1 MKLTA
6 PFSRPR
12 SLIHTPRGFEPV
24 LLSVLLSVSLPLGNV
39 HANSQTNAPSSV
51 QEWQEKA
58 VSEFPDLGVP
68 QSEFNR
74 LFVEQAAL
82 LRQTNAPI
90 LQEPS
95 WPYRLAQLI
104 AKKLSA
110 QGGTEPARVS
120 EGSQPQLATAP
131 PSPKTNSAALGEV
144 RGEKSHR
151 LHELCLSL
159 LEEKWKSGEIKGR
172 KEDWVHAGRIRHSR
186 MAEALLLAHQTSA
199 DLLEVAKMFSEN
211 LLTSAAHNHPED
223 RKWAEALL
231 LAATHLKGPADT
243 NPALRQTV
251 AALLGMEEADF
262 IFRLLDDVEDAAF
275 AEQFL
280 YGRLTAGV
288 ADSVPNPTLRA
299 GLLAKF
305 VKSGCKVGKLTLSK
319 SGCVDFLWKA
329 KYDNRTGISGF
340 PAFELLESF
349 EMQDWPETMFR
360 LSSAPTAPF
369 SKADNDWASYQ
380 DALRQMWLNL
390 EMGRDTMVGVTRSK
404 NAPSPGLFEDF
415 LLWHLVR
422 LKKSKQFEERHK
434 WLKEVRQHVLKGS
447 SPTLRERKGVIDALE
462 NFLAEGLDPENP

>member
-24 LLSVLLSVSLPLGNV
+24 LLSVLLSVSLPLGKV

-186 MAEALLLAHQTSA
+186 M
-199 DLLEVAKMFSEN
+199 
-211 LLTSAAHNHPED
+211 
-223 RKWAEALL
+223 AEALL